1 MGEMRLI
8 SSKRLL
14 KTSIFKVT
22 MDQAV
27 DPEGFEIKRAIIQHR
42 GSAVMMAVDEERRML
57 LVKQYRL
64 PARSYMWELPA
75 GRMDAG
81 ETALQA
87 ARRELREETGYRAT
101 SWRKLAH
108 FYVSPGFLAETMTI
122 YLATGLHAGEVEFME
137 DERID
142 MRWFPMAE
150 VDRMIQAGEI
160 RDAKTMV
167 GFFAW
172 QRYRKGGR

>member
-1 MGEMRLI
+1 MKLI

-22 MDQAV
+22 MDQAL

-42 GSAVMMAVDEERRML
+42 GSAVMMAVDADRRML

-101 SWRKLAH
+101 SWKKLAH

-122 YLATGLHAGEVEFME
+122 YLATGLTAGEVHFMQ
-137 DERID
+137 DERIE
-142 MRWFPMAE
+142 RKWFQMEE
-150 VDRMIQAGEI
+150 VDAMIRSGEI
-160 RDAKTMV
+160 VDAKTMV
-167 GFFAW
+167 GFFSW
-172 QRYRKGGR
+172 QRYHKGGM